1 VSALRIVEREESI
14 DKEVRRGLWKRDTS
28 RRPKQYRKKVM
39 RLALCFLHQALL
51 HDATCL
57 LSSVKRAMLQYRCW
71 LLNVLVIAG
80 AGHSDGG
87 D

>member
-39 RLALCFLHQALL
+39 RLVLCFLQQALP
-51 HDATCL
+51 HDWTSL
-57 LSSVKRAMLQYRCW
+57 LSSMKRAISLPAVGY
-71 LLNVLVIAG
+71 
-80 AGHSDGG
+80 
-87 D
+87 